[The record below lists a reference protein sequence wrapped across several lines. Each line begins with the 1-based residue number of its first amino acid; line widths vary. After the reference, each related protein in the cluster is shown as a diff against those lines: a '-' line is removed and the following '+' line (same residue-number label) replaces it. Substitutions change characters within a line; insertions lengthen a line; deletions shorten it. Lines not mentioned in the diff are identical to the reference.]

1 MNAVC
6 NGLTEEL
13 KSLRK
18 GRGILADRLDERV
31 GPALLRA
38 CGVAVGDDPAAVREK
53 IATTLRTSIAQL
65 PPDLRGPMLAAF
77 ALDENTTQPFYQER
91 IDQAAQLL
99 QRDPRTVRRR
109 IDEGIAHLVEIVGG
123 RAARREPDEPDELS
137 PGWHTAE
144 LRTFVN
150 LDLAAPEVFEFR
162 RIVVEQD
169 DLDSLDLAFTVT
181 APADRDTPGHPAPD
195 IDVFSG
201 GRLMSRRRQASDRVG
216 FELALP
222 VPLKRGDSH
231 DFALRFRVPPDS
243 MQPHYVCVPRYR
255 CDAYGLHV
263 RFGERRRPKSVWRL
277 TAQFQRDLDDPLIT
291 GEEAEVDSS
300 SEIRGEFKRL
310 APGLAY
316 GFRWRPA

>member
-6 NGLTEEL
+6 TGLTEEL
-13 KSLRK
+13 KALRK
-18 GRGILADRLDERV
+18 GRGILADRLDERA
-31 GPALLRA
+31 GPALLRV
-38 CGVAVGDDPAAVREK
+38 CGVLEGDGPAVVREK
-53 IATTLRTSIAQL
+53 IATTLRTSIALL

-91 IDQAAQLL
+91 IDQAAKSL

-123 RAARREPDEPDELS
+123 NARGEPDELDALS

-150 LDLAAPEVFEFR
+150 LDLPAPEVFEFR
-162 RIVVEQD
+162 RVIAEQD
-169 DLDSLDLAFTVT
+169 NVDALDLALTVT
-181 APADRDTPGHPAPD
+181 APAERETPGHPAPD
-195 IDVFSG
+195 IDVFAG
-201 GRLMSRRRQASDRVG
+201 GRLVGRRRQASDRVG

-222 VPLKRGDSH
+222 APLQRGGSH
-231 DFALRFRVPPDS
+231 DFALRFRVPEGA

-255 CDAYGLHV
+255 CDVYGLRV
-263 RFGERRRPKSVWRL
+263 RFGERPRAVWRL
-277 TAQFQRDLDDPLIT
+277 SAQFQRDLDDPMIV
-291 GEEAEVDSS
+291 GEEAELDRAG
-300 SEIRGEFKRL
+300 EIHGEFRRL